1 MQDILDAIEGG
12 ASGEDIAAL
21 PIPES
26 YRAAHVLRAEQTM
39 WEGVDPPTRIL
50 ESRCT
55 SARSPPPSWRPTRC
69 TSA

>member
-1 MQDILDAIEGG
+1 MQEILDAIEGG
-12 ASGEDIAAL
+12 ASGEDIGAL

-39 WEGVDPPTRIL
+39 WEGVESADKDPRK
-50 ESRCT
+50 SCT
-55 SARSPPPSWRPTRC
+55 SVRCPRRSWPRTRC